1 MEKKYYALR
10 MGKWVMI
17 RSHNS
22 SPKKMVTSIK
32 IGRRK
37 FYQTIYSGGK
47 CEGVISVMKFV
58 MRSRLNLGTKG
69 IVRVPNSMVDKLL
82 ADSV

>member
-1 MEKKYYALR
+1 MDKKYYALR

-22 SPKKMVTSIK
+22 SPRKMVTSIK
-32 IGRRK
+32 IGKRK
-37 FYQTIYSGGK
+37 FYQTIYRDGK
-47 CEGVISVMKFV
+47 CEGVISVMKFI
-58 MRSRLNLGTKG
+58 MRSGLSLGTKG

-82 ADSV
+82 EGSV